1 MPNALELREKLRPLL
16 VRMNEMREKAET
28 EDRAFTEEED
38 ANWAELGKDYEGLKS
53 RAEKAEEAETREAE
67 LAANIDNANKG
78 VGRGDFNGSEDR
90 ETETADSRL
99 PSEEDR
105 SEAIKAYFMAGRQM
119 DIPEKTR
126 EAAKRCGIDPRNKV
140 MDIPLRSNTRK
151 SRAEWAQSL
160 AEYRALSA
168 ITGTAGGA
176 LVAEGFIP
184 NLEIALLAFGRVR
197 AFADVRRTSD
207 GGDLPWP
214 SMDDT
219 SNEGALLGENK
230 AVSTQDLAFKGIV
243 LHAYK
248 YESKQVKVP
257 NELFEDSAFNLPP
270 VIGSALGER
279 LARIQNRHYTTGDAA
294 AKPEGVLTGATLG
307 VTAASAT
314 AFIYDEIME
323 LYHSVDPAYRDMSMW
338 MMHDTIL
345 LALKKLKDGNGNY
358 IWRSG
363 DLSKGVPD
371 TIENKPY
378 NVNQHMTSTITSED
392 KVLLFG
398 DFSKYKVR
406 EVNALRLIR
415 LDELYAA
422 NDQVAFQAFMRF
434 DGKLLDAGTNPM
446 KYLQMLA

>member
-1 MPNALELREKLRPLL
+1 MPNALELREKRAPLVKRIREL
-16 VRMNEMREKAET
+16 ADKANETGKEFKGEAQENWEGVNKEYDGLTAQIEREERIEQLEA
-28 EDRAFTEEED
+28 D
-38 ANWAELGKDYEGLKS
+38 A
-53 RAEKAEEAETREAE
+53 
-67 LAANIDNANKG
+67 AANIDEENRD
-78 VGRGDFNGSEDR
+78 VGRSDFNEKEDR
-90 ETETADSRL
+90 EAENADSRL
-99 PSEEDR
+99 PTEEDR
-105 SEAIKAYFMAGRQM
+105 SEAIRGYFMAGRQM
-119 DIPEKTR
+119 EIPEKIQA
-126 EAAKRCGIDPRNKV
+126 AAKRCGVDPRNKV
-140 MDIPLRSNTRK
+140 IDIPLRSNTRK

-197 AFADVRRTSD
+197 AFADVRRTSE
-207 GGDLPWP
+207 GNDLPWP

-279 LARIQNRHYTTGDAA
+279 LARIQNRHYTVGDGA

-307 VTAASAT
+307 VTAASDT

-323 LYHSVDPAYRDMSMW
+323 LYHSIDPAYRDMSMY

-446 KYLQMLA
+446 KYLQMKA